1 MSLETLPI
9 SLIDFGDRGRKEY
22 GDLNDFC
29 DEISRRGL
37 INPITVIH
45 KQNAGLHIG
54 NPDLPY
60 LLAAGGRRLTAV
72 KLMEW
77 TEVDCRVYNRSLDEF
92 DYRSIELME
101 NLKRKKLTYQER
113 LDMQEELDR
122 MYKEK
127 FGLKTTRK
135 PDAPGHS
142 MRDTAE
148 MLGVDVGNL
157 SKDLKL
163 KKFMDRF
170 PDVPWEK
177 FKTKN
182 EAQKMM
188 KKLTRT
194 VSNAHAA
201 AQITAKQSESSL
213 PKVIADSFIVGDFFE
228 EITRFDDG
236 TFDLVEIDPPYAI
249 SLQAKKK
256 GNKCEGYNE
265 IDGGDYLEFMEK
277 TISQAYKKLK
287 PHGWV
292 ICWFGP
298 DPWYPMIG
306 DILRM
311 TGFSTTGLVGIWAK
325 GQETD
330 EVISSACGQT
340 HMPNSRLANAYEMFY
355 YAWKGKPELNKP
367 GTSNLFGCVPMAHQK
382 KWHPTQRPRPL
393 IRALLTTFC
402 PPGARV
408 LVPFAGSGETLISA
422 FKEKM
427 IPVGFDLNPV
437 YKDGFVVEVGKE
449 FK

>member
-1 MSLETLPI
+1 LSLETLPL

-29 DEISRRGL
+29 DEIRRRGL

-45 KQNAGLHIG
+45 KENAGLHIG

-60 LLAAGGRRLTAV
+60 LLAAGGRRLTAI
-72 KLMEW
+72 KFLEW
-77 TEVDCRVYNRSLDEF
+77 EEVDCRVYNRPLDEF

-113 LDMQEELDR
+113 LDMEDELNR
-122 MYKEK
+122 MYQEK
-127 FGLKTTRK
+127 FGEKTLRT

-142 MRDTAE
+142 LRDTAE
-148 MLGVDVGNL
+148 MLGCDVGNL
-157 SKDLKL
+157 SKNLKL
-163 KKFMDRF
+163 KKFMAKF

-177 FKTKN
+177 CKN
-182 EAQKMM
+182 ISEAQKMM

-194 VSNAHAA
+194 VTNAHAA
-201 AQITAKQSESSL
+201 AKIDKQNSEVSSMAK
-213 PKVIADSFIVGDFFE
+213 VVCDSYVVGDFFE
-228 EITRFDDG
+228 EITRFDNG

-249 SLQAKKK
+249 NLAAKKK
-256 GNKCEGYNE
+256 GNTCDGYNE
-265 IDGGDYLEFMEK
+265 IDGADYSDFM
-277 TISQAYKKLK
+277 TRTLAAAYDKLK
-287 PHGWV
+287 PNGWV

-298 DPWYPMIG
+298 DPWYSMLR
-306 DILRM
+306 DILE
-311 TGFSTTGLVGIWAK
+311 TLHFGTTGLVGIWAK

-330 EVISSACGQT
+330 DVISSACGQT

-367 GTSNLFGCVPMAHQK
+367 GTSNLFGCVPTPHQR

-393 IRALLTTFC
+393 IRSLLTTFC
-402 PPGARV
+402 PPGSRV
-408 LVPFAGSGETLISA
+408 LVPFAGSGETMISA

-427 IPVGFDLNPV
+427 IPVGFDLNRRSWMDTKMV
-437 YKDGFVVEVGKE
+437 L
-449 FK
+449 